1 MDLKKRMSNGYTLIA
16 VRHVNHGTNS
26 LCRTYLKTWH
36 VVNNNFK
43 FLLRIFAANTPDEH
57 APQTEMTFI
66 QMLMENNTLIMHFK
80 P

>member
-1 MDLKKRMSNGYTLIA
+1 MSNGYTLIA

-43 FLLRIFAANTPDEH
+43 FLLRTPDEH
-57 APQTEMTFI
+57 APQTEMTFN
-66 QMLMENNTLIMHFK
+66 QMLMGNNTLIMHFK